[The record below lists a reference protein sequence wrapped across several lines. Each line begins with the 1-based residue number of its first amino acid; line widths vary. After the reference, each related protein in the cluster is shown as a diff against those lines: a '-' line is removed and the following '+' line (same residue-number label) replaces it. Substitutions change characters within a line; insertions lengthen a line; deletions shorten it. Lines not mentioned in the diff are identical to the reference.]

1 MAQVKALIGNIKGPA
16 GKDGENFSIYS
27 TNEQVVGK
35 WINGK
40 PIYRKCFKN
49 VAFSNL
55 DATSGRYIMST
66 KIDIDNI
73 DKIISIH
80 GETHTAI
87 GTDYELTSIFPSVNI
102 AYDRSIQFC
111 SYVMITNSNYMIYI
125 AGNNGFIQGNCYI
138 DYIVEY
144 TKTTDTATT

>member
-1 MAQVKALIGNIKGPA
+1 MAQVKALIGNIK

-87 GTDYELTSIFPSVNI
+87 GTDYDLTSIFPGVNI

-111 SYVMITNSNYMIYI
+111 SYVINANSNYMICI

>member
-1 MAQVKALIGNIKGPA
+1 MAQVKALIGNIK

-55 DATSGRYIMST
+55 KVESGRCTMST

-87 GTDYELTSIFPSVNI
+87 GTDYDLTSIFPSVNI

-111 SYVMITNSNYMIYI
+111 SYVIIANSNSMIYI